1 MAARNYDLV
10 MVNAD
15 AVKKNLERFGL
26 DMKTL
31 SKKMGKEEAFI
42 SSTLRR
48 GKVTRQIVEGIEDAL
63 FADRGKYTIELEK
76 PAERP
81 TEPQEA
87 KLSEGMGIL
96 LKQIVGAVNALSAKL
111 DAIRIEPNTDKVIFR
126 IDGFKAGQDRKMDE
140 LIKAVKESNAANEVI
155 LQDILQK
162 QKEMTTL
169 AARIL
174 SNMER
179 RQG

>member
-10 MVNAD
+10 MVNDEAIRKD
-15 AVKKNLERFGL
+15 LDRFGI
-26 DMKTL
+26 DMKAL
-31 SKKMGKEEAFI
+31 SRKMGKHDAFI
-42 SSTLRR
+42 SATIHR
-48 GKVTRQIVEGIEDAL
+48 GTVTRELVESIEDAL
-63 FADRGKYTIELEK
+63 FAERGKYIIEGAKEEPPK
-76 PAERP
+76 PQM
-81 TEPQEA
+81 T
-87 KLSEGMGIL
+87 EGMGIL
-96 LKQIVGAVNALSAKL
+96 LKQIVGAVNALSGKV

-126 IDGFKAGQDRKMDE
+126 IDGFKAGNERKMDE

-174 SNMER
+174 SAMER
-179 RQG
+179 RQS

>member
-15 AVKKNLERFGL
+15 AVKKDLERFGL

-48 GKVTRQIVEGIEDAL
+48 GRVTRSLVENIEDAL

-76 PAERP
+76 AAEKP

-96 LKQIVGAVNALSAKL
+96 LKQIVGAVNALSEKVDTL
-111 DAIRIEPNTDKVIFR
+111 DKTEELVKAIKEAND
-126 IDGFKAGQDRKMDE
+126 AN
-140 LIKAVKESNAANEVI
+140 LAV
-155 LQDILQK
+155 LQGILQK

-174 SNMER
+174 SAMER
-179 RQG
+179 RQS

>member
-10 MVNAD
+10 EVNAD
-15 AVKKNLERFGL
+15 AVKKDLERFGL

-48 GKVTRQIVEGIEDAL
+48 GRVTRSLVENIEDAL
-63 FADRGKYTIELEK
+63 FADRGKYTIELEEA
-76 PAERP
+76 AERP

-96 LKQIVGAVNALSAKL
+96 LKQIKGSIEMLPSEENVASFIGPMSAQIT
-111 DAIRIEPNTDKVIFR
+111 DIRKEMEE
-126 IDGFKAGQDRKMDE
+126 Q
-140 LIKAVKESNAANEVI
+140 KAV
-155 LQDILQK
+155 LQEILQK

-174 SNMER
+174 SAMER

>member
-10 MVNAD
+10 MVNDEAIRKD
-15 AVKKNLERFGL
+15 LDRFGI
-26 DMKTL
+26 DMKAL
-31 SKKMGKEEAFI
+31 SRKMGKHDAFI
-42 SSTLRR
+42 SATIHR
-48 GKVTRQIVEGIEDAL
+48 GKVTRDLVEGIEDAL
-63 FADRGKYTIELEK
+63 FADRGKYTIELEEA
-76 PAERP
+76 AERP
-81 TEPQEA
+81 SAPQEA

-96 LKQIVGAVNALSAKL
+96 LKQIVGAVNAVSEKVDAL
-111 DAIRIEPNTDKVIFR
+111 DKTE
-126 IDGFKAGQDRKMDE
+126 E
-140 LIKAVKESNAANEVI
+140 LVKTIKEANEANMAV
-155 LQDILQK
+155 LQEILQK

>member
-10 MVNAD
+10 MVNDEAIRKD
-15 AVKKNLERFGL
+15 LDRFGI
-26 DMKTL
+26 DMKAL
-31 SKKMGKEEAFI
+31 SRKMGRHDAFI
-42 SSTLRR
+42 SATIHR
-48 GKVTRQIVEGIEDAL
+48 GKVTRDLVEGIEDAL
-63 FADRGKYTIELEK
+63 FADRGKYTIELEEAAEK
-76 PAERP
+76 PTA
-81 TEPQEA
+81 PQEA

-96 LKQIVGAVNALSAKL
+96 LKQIVGAVNALSAKV

-126 IDGFKAGQDRKMDE
+126 IDGFKAGQERKMDE
-140 LIKAVKESNAANEVI
+140 LIKAVKESNEANLAV

>member
-1 MAARNYDLV
+1 MGKDLV
-10 MVNAD
+10 KPNYEALKEDLKRYGITGRELNTSLGKNNAYLTNTFGREL
-15 AVKKNLERFGL
+15 AER
-26 DMKTL
+26 
-31 SKKMGKEEAFI
+31 SVIEA
-42 SSTLRR
+42 
-48 GKVTRQIVEGIEDAL
+48 IEDRM
-63 FADRGKYTIELEK
+63 FREHGSYYTEIEK
-76 PAERP
+76 PVEKP

-96 LKQIVGAVNALSAKL
+96 LKQIVGAVNALSAKV

-126 IDGFKAGQDRKMDE
+126 IDGFKAGQERKMDE

-174 SNMER
+174 SAMER

>member
-10 MVNAD
+10 MVNDEAIRKD
-15 AVKKNLERFGL
+15 LDRFGI
-26 DMKTL
+26 DMKAL
-31 SKKMGKEEAFI
+31 SRKMGKHDAFI
-42 SSTLRR
+42 SATIHR
-48 GKVTRQIVEGIEDAL
+48 GKVTRDLVEGIEDAL
-63 FADRGKYTIELEK
+63 FADRGKYTIELEEAAEK
-76 PAERP
+76 PTA
-81 TEPQEA
+81 PQEA

-96 LKQIVGAVNALSAKL
+96 LKQIVGALNAMSEKVETL
-111 DAIRIEPNTDKVIFR
+111 DKTEELVKAI
-126 IDGFKAGQDRKMDE
+126 
-140 LIKAVKESNAANEVI
+140 KEANEANLAV
-155 LQDILQK
+155 LQEILQK

>member
-10 MVNAD
+10 EVNAD
-15 AVKKNLERFGL
+15 AVKKDLERFGL

-48 GKVTRQIVEGIEDAL
+48 GRVTRSLVEGIEDAL
-63 FADRGKYTIELEK
+63 FAGRGKYTIELEK
-76 PAERP
+76 PIEKP

-96 LKQIVGAVNALSAKL
+96 LKQIVGAVNALSAKV

-126 IDGFKAGQDRKMDE
+126 IDGFKAGQERKMDE

-179 RQG
+179 RQS

>member
-10 MVNAD
+10 EVNAD
-15 AVKKNLERFGL
+15 AVKKDLERFGL

-31 SKKMGKEEAFI
+31 SKKMGKEEPFI

-48 GKVTRQIVEGIEDAL
+48 GRVTRSLVEGIEDAL
-63 FADRGKYTIELEK
+63 FADRGKYTIELDEAVEK
-76 PAERP
+76 S

-96 LKQIVGAVNALSAKL
+96 LKQIKSSVEMLPSVENVASFIGPVSAQIT
-111 DAIRIEPNTDKVIFR
+111 DIRTEM
-126 IDGFKAGQDRKMDE
+126 AEQ
-140 LIKAVKESNAANEVI
+140 KAV

-174 SNMER
+174 SAMER

>member
-1 MAARNYDLV
+1 MGARNYDLV
-10 MVNAD
+10 IVNAD
-15 AVKKNLERFGL
+15 AVKKDLERFGL

-31 SKKMGKEEAFI
+31 SKKMGKEEPFI

-48 GKVTRQIVEGIEDAL
+48 GKVTRRIVESIEDAL
-63 FADRGKYTIELEK
+63 FADRGEYTIELEEA
-76 PAERP
+76 AERP

-96 LKQIVGAVNALSAKL
+96 LKQIVGSVNALSEKVETL
-111 DAIRIEPNTDKVIFR
+111 DKTEELVKAI
-126 IDGFKAGQDRKMDE
+126 
-140 LIKAVKESNAANEVI
+140 KEANAANEVI

-169 AARIL
+169 MARIL

-179 RQG
+179 RQKE